1 MSLSQTLKKLQAL
14 KSRQSNALCRLILSL
29 APINSGAIGF
39 AGLKK
44 KEKKLVIKYHLYNK
58 GLENSIVN

>member
-14 KSRQSNALCRLILSL
+14 KSLKSNALCRLILSL

-44 KEKKLVIKYHLYNK
+44 KEKELVIKYHLYNR